1 MSSNPVTMNSDLA
14 RAARN
19 RANAAHS
26 TGPKTEAGKKRS
38 SLNAYRHGLTGHTI
52 ILPVEDLD
60 AYHTF
65 TQKFVVDFKPQ
76 SMLEKQLV
84 QSLADTAW
92 RLNRVPALENNLLAL
107 GFSEHENK
115 IVTEH
120 PQVHAALVIIQA
132 LREQIQAFNVLS
144 LHSQRL
150 SRQFQNIV
158 KQLRQIQA
166 ERRALES
173 KPVTTRGFVFSTPAE
188 VTPISHPPAD
198 IPAVPPRSDVPPPS
212 LSTSPE
218 VK

>member
-1 MSSNPVTMNSDLA
+1 MNPDEA

-65 TQKFVVDFKPQ
+65 TRKFFVEFKPQ
-76 SMLEKQLV
+76 SMLENQLV

-92 RLNRVPALENNLLAL
+92 RMNRVPALENNLIAL
-107 GFSEHENK
+107 GFAEHENK

-120 PQVHAALVIIQA
+120 PQIHAALVIIHA
-132 LREQIQAFNVLS
+132 LREQIQAFNALS
-144 LHSQRL
+144 MHSQRL
-150 SRQFQNIV
+150 SRQFHNIV
-158 KQLRQIQA
+158 KQLRQVQA
-166 ERRALES
+166 ERRAHEN
-173 KPVTTRGFVFSTPAE
+173 KPVTTRGFVFSKPSD
-188 VTPISHPPAD
+188 VRPISA
-198 IPAVPPRSDVPPPS
+198 PRADVPASLPRPDVPKPS
-212 LSTSPE
+212 ESTSPE